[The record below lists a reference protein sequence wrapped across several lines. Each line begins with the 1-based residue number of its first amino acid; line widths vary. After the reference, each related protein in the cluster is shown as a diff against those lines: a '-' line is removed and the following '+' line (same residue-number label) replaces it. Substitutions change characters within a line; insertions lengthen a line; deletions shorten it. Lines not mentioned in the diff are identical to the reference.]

1 MTERKPR
8 SRYTPMRHVVQGIVL
23 LLFIGTVRWGWTLLD
38 RPVLSGTLSA
48 SKVLDTIP
56 LSDPLALLERFAAG
70 HLPTLGALTGALLV
84 LLLYGTL
91 GSRTFC
97 GWICPMNAVVE
108 LAAFL
113 RGRLGL
119 TADALR
125 VSRSARFVLLAG
137 ALLASALTGTAAFEV
152 MSPQGLLWRDLVF
165 GTGLSALAAAS
176 GVFALE
182 LAVMKEG
189 WCGHL
194 CPLGA
199 FWALVGKIV
208 RRPALRIRFDDKACT
223 RCGDCL
229 HVCPER
235 QIIRFKDLARTGRIP
250 TGECL
255 NCGKCIE
262 HCPEDALRFELFGR
276 RSVRDAS
283 DRSNT

>member
-1 MTERKPR
+1 M
-8 SRYTPMRHVVQGIVL
+8 
-23 LLFIGTVRWGWTLLD
+23 
-38 RPVLSGTLSA
+38 
-48 SKVLDTIP
+48 
-56 LSDPLALLERFAAG
+56 
-70 HLPTLGALTGALLV
+70 
-84 LLLYGTL
+84 
-91 GSRTFC
+91 
-97 GWICPMNAVVE
+97 
-108 LAAFL
+108 
-113 RGRLGL
+113 
-119 TADALR
+119 
-125 VSRSARFVLLAG
+125 
-137 ALLASALTGTAAFEV
+137 LASALTGTAAFEV

-199 FWALVGKIV
+199 FWALVGRIV
-208 RRPALRIRFDDKACT
+208 RRPALRIRFEDKACT

-276 RSVRDAS
+276 RSGCDAS

>member
-1 MTERKPR
+1 MTEHKPR

-23 LLFIGTVRWGWTLLD
+23 LLFIGTARWGWTLLD

-70 HLPTLGALTGALLV
+70 HLPTIGALTGALLV